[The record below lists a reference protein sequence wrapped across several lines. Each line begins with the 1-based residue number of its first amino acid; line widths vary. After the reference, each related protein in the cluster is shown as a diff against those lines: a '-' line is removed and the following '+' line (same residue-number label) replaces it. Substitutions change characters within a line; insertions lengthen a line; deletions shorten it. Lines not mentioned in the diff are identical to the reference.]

1 MTTASFSVLPD
12 MGKLKGP
19 APQSDN
25 NYNYNLKPSNNDMS
39 IVNSVTQDE
48 DDDDYNSSSAAPL
61 LPLPLPKEEGYRPSS
76 PLPSYNTLK
85 MDQQE
90 TTVPSPTDHPAEL
103 FLTKYDHMMR
113 SQDDEWSATLEHL
126 KPLFQNLKT
135 LVSSN
140 EPVTDLLNDSFL
152 PPLYELEQEEF
163 TYRQL
168 HLALQILQQQQQQQ
182 QQEDDDTL
190 VMIKMDEQLMLVLQV
205 LTDHVPTDN
214 ASAAAAIT
222 WLELA
227 QCYRLCVSGMLTLEY
242 AAQGS
247 AVRSRIKERTMAAM
261 RLFAAEYKHSTV
273 LTETQTEVAVE
284 VQSEE
289 EESSSSSRTFSR
301 TCSMIGLVF
310 MAFFMALSNPQWPQM
325 ETILSNIDTFA
336 STNRFKSFKENFRA
350 VPEYDDF
357 RHLYEPIAGPLVSPY
372 PKLVSDM
379 GPIRRDVPTGPPAS
393 VQRNFLHEPFDM
405 NEVHA
410 GSLVRDERD
419 ERSSSSLPSATEEH
433 STTIPSKNDF
443 SKRQSEQLTSSKKA
457 KVSTSIIGG
466 VLTSAGVVAAV
477 IQAASPTLAAMAPV
491 GVTVVVAT
499 FVAHGIKAVFLQVLS
514 SSQN

>member
-1 MTTASFSVLPD
+1 

-19 APQSDN
+19 APQSD

-61 LPLPLPKEEGYRPSS
+61 LPPPLTKEEEKVHEPSS

-85 MDQQE
+85 VEQQE

-113 SQDDEWSATLEHL
+113 SQDDEWSATLVHL
-126 KPLFQNLKT
+126 KTLFQNLKT
-135 LVSSN
+135 LVDN
-140 EPVTDLLNDSFL
+140 KEQVTDLLNDSFL

-168 HLALQILQQQQQQQ
+168 HQALQILQE
-182 QQEDDDTL
+182 QEDDDTL
-190 VMIKMDEQLMLVLQV
+190 AMIKMDEQLMLVLKV
-205 LTDHVPTDN
+205 LTEHVSTDN
-214 ASAAAAIT
+214 ASSSASASIT

-242 AAQGS
+242 ADQGS
-247 AVRSRIKERTMAAM
+247 AVRARIKERTMAAM
-261 RLFAAEYKHSTV
+261 KLFAVDYKHATV
-273 LTETQTEVAVE
+273 STETQTEVAVE

-289 EESSSSSRTFSR
+289 ESSSFSRTF
-301 TCSMIGLVF
+301 SMIGLVF
-310 MAFFMALSNPQWPQM
+310 MAIFMALSNPQWSQM
-325 ETILSNIDTFA
+325 DTILSNMDTIA

-393 VQRNFLHEPFDM
+393 VQRNFLHEPLFDM
-405 NEVHA
+405 NEEHP
-410 GSLVRDERD
+410 GYLVRDERD
-419 ERSSSSLPSATEEH
+419 ERSSSSSSATEEH

-443 SKRQSEQLTSSKKA
+443 SKRQSEQLTSPKKA
-457 KVSTSIIGG
+457 KVSTTIIGG
-466 VLTSAGVVAAV
+466 VLTSAGIVAAA
-477 IQAASPTLAAMAPV
+477 IQAASPALAAMAPV

-499 FVAHGIKAVFLQVLS
+499 LVAHGIKAVFLQVLS
-514 SSQN
+514 SSQS